1 MHIEKVVVMVEFGRS
16 RGSGRSARWVSL
28 VGFVVVLALVG
39 SSCGSVSSSEAP
51 QAAERWQLSLTSSDG
66 QTLPKVTLKNGQQIP
81 QLVVDGT
88 YVVNATVPSSL
99 RSELDGKTVELQ
111 HRAGDD
117 GEWKTVKEVNVGDD
131 GRIREEFTA
140 GKDLIHRRDFRVA
153 VLPSGSSPTT
163 ESAAAEGAAAGDVGV
178 RLVSATRLAQSTA
191 ATVATSDTTSAVGV
205 VQFVV
210 QLRNDTNNNLNIY
223 IPTNASNGKYNEA
236 EVSIASG
243 ETQSL
248 LYTNPAPGMQ
258 IHFRVNKDNCFLGCT
273 NYIMNWSWHP
283 QASSVSACSAS
294 MPQFVSNQVYKV
306 ELTDKI
312 GDSGFAA
319 GLISGPIRGAGTDN
333 ECFFRLESGFV
344 NWLENSKVAGYI
356 ETAIEVA
363 AVVTVFVAI
372 CVLTDGAAALGTEEV
387 MAAVETLVEEQ
398 VVEEVAAESAVDEA
412 GGTVETS
419 IDKASGA
426 QDLTFLKD
434 AFAEQ
439 NTNIQN
445 LFNFP

>member
-1 MHIEKVVVMVEFGRS
+1 MVEFGRS
-16 RGSGRSARWVSL
+16 RSSGRSARWVSL
-28 VGFVVVLALVG
+28 VGFVVVMAMVG
-39 SSCGSVSSSEAP
+39 SACGSGSSSDAP
-51 QAAERWQLSLTSSDG
+51 QAAERWQVSLTSVDG
-66 QTLPKVTLKNGQQIP
+66 QTLPKVTMKNGQQVP

-88 YVVNATVPSSL
+88 YAVNATVPSSL

-111 HRAGDD
+111 HRAGAD
-117 GEWKTVKEVNVGDD
+117 GEWKTVKEVKVGDD

-140 GKDLIHRRDFRVA
+140 GKGLIHRRDFRVA

-163 ESAAAEGAAAGDVGV
+163 EGAAAGDVGV

-191 ATVATSDTTSAVGV
+191 ATFATSDTTSAVGV

-210 QLRNDTNNNLNIY
+210 QLRNNTNNNLNIY
-223 IPTNASNGKYNEA
+223 VPTDASNGKYNEA

-258 IHFRVNKDNCFLGCT
+258 IHFRVNKDKCLGGCT
-273 NYIMNWSWHP
+273 NYITNWSWHP

-319 GLISGPIRGAGTDN
+319 GLISGPIRGAGTGDN
-333 ECFFRLESGFV
+333 NCFFRLESGFV

-363 AVVTVFVAI
+363 AVVAVFVAI
-372 CVLTDGAAALGTEEV
+372 CVLTDGTAALGTPEV
-387 MAAVETLVEEQ
+387 MATVESLVELNVLFEIPADSALD
-398 VVEEVAAESAVDEA
+398 AAGD
-412 GGTVETS
+412 TVETT
-419 IDKASGA
+419 IEKAAGA
-426 QDLTFLKD
+426 ISDPNDLSWLKNG
-434 AFAEQ
+434 FVV
-439 NTNIQN
+439 
-445 LFNFP
+445 FNYP